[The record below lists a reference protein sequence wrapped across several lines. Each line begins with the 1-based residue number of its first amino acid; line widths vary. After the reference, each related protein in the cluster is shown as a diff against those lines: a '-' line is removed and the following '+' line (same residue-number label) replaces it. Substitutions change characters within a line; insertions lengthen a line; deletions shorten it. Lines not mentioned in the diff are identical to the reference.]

1 MKRDF
6 WVGLKSLIKNLR
18 YQKKKTQKT
27 VEQKRRVTAQRESLG
42 RWT

>member
-18 YQKKKTQKT
+18 YKKNQKT